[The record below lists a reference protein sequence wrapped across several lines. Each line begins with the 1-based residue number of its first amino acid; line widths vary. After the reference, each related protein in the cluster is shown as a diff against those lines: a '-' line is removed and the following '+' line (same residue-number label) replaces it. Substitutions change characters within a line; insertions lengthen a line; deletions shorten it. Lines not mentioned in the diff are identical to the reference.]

1 VTLRLC
7 YTQKEVTDLDNIYD
21 FIASGNP
28 LRAETYIEDIKKAC
42 RSLCETS
49 LIGVNRADLGP
60 DVRILPLWR
69 RIVIAYQV
77 LPDCVRLAGIVGRA
91 GLRCDHGQRP
101 VNKRKIRFAPA
112 AAIAPA
118 DRILMHVFLMNSPN
132 RHCFAML

>member
-1 VTLRLC
+1 VTLPLC
-7 YTQKEVTDLDNIYD
+7 YTQKAVTDLDNIYD

-77 LPDCVRLAGIVGRA
+77 LPDCVHV
-91 GLRCDHGQRP
+91 LRVLSGGQDYE
-101 VNKRKIRFAPA
+101 
-112 AAIAPA
+112 AIMGNGP
-118 DRILMHVFLMNSPN
+118 
-132 RHCFAML
+132 